1 VSEGL
6 PADRWRAKQAHYQDP
21 AVAREYEAR
30 RFGSARTRGDTRRFW
45 RAIEAGLGAELASVR
60 SVLDS
65 PGGTGRFAPL
75 VLREGRSL
83 VLADLSR
90 AMLAEARA
98 SGAPRVCADALA
110 LPFADSSFDL
120 VLCMRF
126 LFHVPRELQP
136 RLLAELARVSRRFV
150 AVDVR
155 HGWAWSA
162 WTRSLRGRLL
172 ARPVSERLP
181 PSGIE
186 PLFAKA
192 GLGVRSKRF
201 FAPGFS
207 EKVLVLAEKR
217 LC

>member
-1 VSEGL
+1 VSEGP

-30 RFGSARTRGDTRRFW
+30 RFRSLHARGDTQRFW
-45 RAIEAGLGAELASVR
+45 RAIEAGLGDDLGTVS
-60 SVLDS
+60 SVLDA
-65 PGGTGRFAPL
+65 PGGTGRFAPF
-75 VLREGRSL
+75 VARAGRRL
-83 VLADLSR
+83 VLADLSC

-98 SGAPRVCADALA
+98 TGAPRVCADALA
-110 LPFADSSFDL
+110 LPFADASFDL

-126 LFHVPRELQP
+126 FFHVPRELQP
-136 RLLAELARVSRRFV
+136 RVLAELARVSRRFV

-155 HGWAWSA
+155 HNRAWSA
-162 WTRSLRGRLL
+162 WARVLRGAPVTPRLS
-172 ARPVSERLP
+172 PSE
-181 PSGIE
+181 ID
-186 PLFAKA
+186 PLFARA

-217 LC
+217 VC